1 MTKPEVGYNYK
12 TYRKMTKEKWYNKW
26 WIKVAAVLVIIYLL
40 YSNFQSSTLNH
51 NLQEIHK
58 TEINELKKQIIERDS
73 LYNIAKNQKEKIK
86 IIREKISIQSELD
99 RLEIL
104 TKQLEEIK
112 VTKLEKID
120 SIGPEDLQIYLQKE
134 LR

>member
-1 MTKPEVGYNYK
+1 MT
-12 TYRKMTKEKWYNKW
+12 MKEKWYNKGW
-26 WIKVAAVLVIIYLL
+26 VKVAAGLMIVYLL
-40 YSNFQSSTLNH
+40 YSNFKSSTLNH

-99 RLEIL
+99 RLTEL
-104 TKQLEEIK
+104 TKQLEEVRK
-112 VTKLEKID
+112 TELNKID
-120 SIGPEDLQIYLQKE
+120 TITPEQLQKYLQKE
-134 LR
+134 LGR

>member
-1 MTKPEVGYNYK
+1 M
-12 TYRKMTKEKWYNKW
+12 KEKWYNKGW
-26 WIKVAAVLVIIYLL
+26 VKVAAGLMIVYLL
-40 YSNFQSSTLNH
+40 YSNFKSSTLNH

-99 RLEIL
+99 RLTEL
-104 TKQLEEIK
+104 TKQLEEVRK
-112 VTKLEKID
+112 TELNKID
-120 SIGPEDLQIYLQKE
+120 TITPEQLQKYLQKE
-134 LR
+134 LGR